1 MRGKKFLAIFMAVM
15 MIFVMCS
22 CASADSGESDKK
34 EPVSTSAEE
43 TEKETSKEAA
53 AETSEAAEETAEE
66 KTQEEVADDEEN
78 ELGLTGSEMKEI
90 YAEIEKALQEEYL
103 DVNGI
108 KVEDFS
114 IPEDSINWEYFAKY
128 CIIVYE
134 EPDISEDR
142 LQNLLIEMYPLSSEN
157 QNIMKIISSSFYNAL
172 EELDLTITVTYFPFS
187 TDVIKNLIIS
197 NVFADTTEEVI
208 TE

>member
-1 MRGKKFLAIFMAVM
+1 M
-15 MIFVMCS
+15 
-22 CASADSGESDKK
+22 
-34 EPVSTSAEE
+34 STGPFFHS
-43 TEKETSKEAA
+43 
-53 AETSEAAEETAEE
+53 
-66 KTQEEVADDEEN
+66 
-78 ELGLTGSEMKEI
+78 
-90 YAEIEKALQEEYL
+90 
-103 DVNGI
+103 
-108 KVEDFS
+108 
-114 IPEDSINWEYFAKY
+114 
-128 CIIVYE
+128 
-134 EPDISEDR
+134 PDISEDR

>member
-22 CASADSGESDKK
+22 CAAADSGESDKK

-43 TEKETSKEAA
+43 TEKETSKEET
-53 AETSEAAEETAEE
+53 AETSAVAEETAEE

>member
-1 MRGKKFLAIFMAVM
+1 M
-15 MIFVMCS
+15 
-22 CASADSGESDKK
+22 
-34 EPVSTSAEE
+34 STGPNFH
-43 TEKETSKEAA
+43 T
-53 AETSEAAEETAEE
+53 
-66 KTQEEVADDEEN
+66 
-78 ELGLTGSEMKEI
+78 
-90 YAEIEKALQEEYL
+90 
-103 DVNGI
+103 
-108 KVEDFS
+108 
-114 IPEDSINWEYFAKY
+114 
-128 CIIVYE
+128 
-134 EPDISEDR
+134 PDISEDR